1 VTAEQAPNS
10 GTGSRIDPY
19 VGQYAQ
25 GARGMVASEIR
36 RVALLER
43 AAERAQGA

>member
-10 GTGSRIDPY
+10 GPCG
-19 VGQYAQ
+19 
-25 GARGMVASEIR
+25 VAP
-36 RVALLER
+36 LER